1 MWNNSIDYYKWLLDH
16 TMTKANAPYVL
27 GVPEIFMEDKMR
39 FETVKIENES
49 LNAIYGDIYTIKD
62 NVDDDSPVNTFR
74 FLKPTA
80 DKVCDW
86 LNELVGEE
94 VKPFDDKVKE
104 AIDYLWD
111 DDEYQYFVVDDMHII
126 IEFKDTSVGLGDVYN
141 VLPDAT
147 IDCMDISPFKMVYFI
162 KENR

>member
-1 MWNNSIDYYKWLLDH
+1 MRDVDELD
-16 TMTKANAPYVL
+16 AL
-27 GVPEIFMEDKMR
+27 GLWIVSNMPVIPSNICVEDKMR

-94 VKPFDDKVKE
+94 VKPFGDKVKDAME
-104 AIDYLWD
+104 YLWD
-111 DDEYQYFVVDDMHII
+111 DDECLHFVVDGMHIVMEVKETFI
-126 IEFKDTSVGLGDVYN
+126 GVNQFREA
-141 VLPDAT
+141 LPDAIIT
-147 IDCMDISPFKMVYFI
+147 YKMIGSYKAIFFI
-162 KENR
+162 REDK

>member
-1 MWNNSIDYYKWLLDH
+1 
-16 TMTKANAPYVL
+16 
-27 GVPEIFMEDKMR
+27 MR

-86 LNELVGEE
+86 LNGLVDEE
-94 VKPFDDKVKE
+94 AESFDDIVKE

-111 DDEYQYFVVDDMHII
+111 DDEYEYFVVDGMHIVMEVKESFI
-126 IEFKDTSVGLGDVYN
+126 GINQLRN
-141 VLPDAT
+141 ALPDAIIT
-147 IDCMDISPFKMVYFI
+147 YKDIGSYKAIFFI
-162 KENR
+162 TEDK

>member
-39 FETVKIENES
+39 FETVKIENEKI
-49 LNAIYGDIYTIKD
+49 NYVYGDIYTIKD

-86 LNELVGEE
+86 LNEFVGGEAESFDDE
-94 VKPFDDKVKE
+94 VKN
-104 AIDYLWD
+104 AIEYLWD
-111 DDEYQYFVVDDMHII
+111 DDEYFYFVIDDMHII
-126 IEFKDTSVGLGDVYN
+126 MEVKGTSISINDVRDALPNTIISYKDIGWHK
-141 VLPDAT
+141 A
-147 IDCMDISPFKMVYFI
+147 IFFI
-162 KENR
+162 KEDK

>member
-1 MWNNSIDYYKWLLDH
+1 MKDDEYKRYLV
-16 TMTKANAPYVL
+16 YVCWRNH
-27 GVPEIFMEDKMR
+27 FCREDKKMR

-86 LNELVGEE
+86 LNGLVDEE
-94 VKPFDDKVKE
+94 AESFEDKVKE
-104 AIDYLWD
+104 AINYLWD
-111 DDEYQYFVVDDMHII
+111 DDEYEYFVIDDMHII
-126 IEFKDTSVGLGDVYN
+126 MEVKGTSISINDVRDA
-141 VLPDAT
+141 LPNT
-147 IDCMDISPFKMVYFI
+147 IISYKNIGWHKAIFFI
-162 KENR
+162 KEDK